1 MKKLINRVTGTEM
14 FVPDDRVKHYVEL
27 GHLLAPTS
35 TGVADHG
42 TKQTGPEK
50 RTRKK

>member
-35 TGVADHG
+35 AGKTDHEA
-42 TKQTGPEK
+42 KQPEPEK